1 MAGNGDSLCG
11 PDPMADRPAD
21 PAGLERMYIHSTEG
35 LLGTSVEY
43 VELFGR
49 DPRTGKSRRERIIPR

>member
-1 MAGNGDSLCG
+1 
-11 PDPMADRPAD
+11 MADRPAD